1 MRTLLVLA
9 TALLIS
15 QFGFAQGGPPGGGG
29 RGGRGGGG
37 GGGRGQA
44 APPPAPQDPGFECF
58 QSVPTPEFPDA
69 ALRAHV
75 DGTVYIWA
83 HLTAQSTV
91 EKVDTQVASAWAD
104 GPKLLTPPVEKAV
117 RAAMFKPECAGK
129 TVAVVYRY
137 ELRGEPTASPKV
149 TTKIEQPNIMF
160 LDSQP
165 QMASAGRG
173 AAATKK

>member
-9 TALLIS
+9 TAVLMSL
-15 QFGFAQGGPPGGGG
+15 FGFAQQAPPGGGGG
-29 RGGRGGGG
+29 RGGRGGG

-44 APPPAPQDPGFECF
+44 APPPAPPDPGFECF
-58 QSVPTPEFPDA
+58 QSVPTPEFPAA
-69 ALRAHV
+69 ALQAHV

-137 ELRGEPTASPKV
+137 ELRGEPAASPKV
-149 TTKIEQPNIMF
+149 TTKMEQPNIMY

-165 QMASAGRG
+165 QAAAKG
-173 AAATKK
+173 AAAAKK